1 MKKIVFLF
9 FLVIV
14 SSNLFANEEP
24 STLDVALDLAYFDP
38 FIDDIIY
45 NEITFSL
52 NVTSDFSL
60 RIPLNVIFPLDNSID
75 IVGIGGSIDFLYR
88 PLFNGIFVSFSLVKI
103 EYLSGYDAPFENVE
117 YLDKLSFGYTFKISN
132 NFFIEPAISFFNLNG
147 IYEDSIISLKDSFKD
162 FPSIRASL
170 LVGYK
175 IVVFK

>member
-1 MKKIVFLF
+1 MI
-9 FLVIV
+9 IV
-14 SSNLFANEEP
+14 SSNIFANEEP
-24 STLDVALDLAYFDP
+24 STLDVSLDLAYFDP
-38 FIDDIIY
+38 FFDDIIY

-52 NVTSDFSL
+52 NVTPDFSL

-75 IVGIGGSIDFLYR
+75 IVGFGGSIDFLYR
-88 PLFNGIFVSFSLVKI
+88 PLFNGIYVSFSLVKI

-117 YLDKLSFGYTFKISN
+117 YLDKLSFGYTIKISN

-147 IYEDSIISLKDSFKD
+147 IYEDSIISLKDSFND

-170 LVGYK
+170 LIGYK